1 VYLLNEFDATLDV
14 LPYDAKSGT
23 LKPPAQTVSTMPPGS
38 QAKSW
43 AADLHLTPDGKY
55 LYASERTTSTLAA
68 FRIDPKTGSLTAIGN
83 CPTGQQPR
91 SFAIDPSGRYL
102 LAVGEKSD
110 SMTSYAIDPK
120 TGKLARLKQYGM
132 GKSPNWVEIVRL
144 S

>member
-1 VYLLNEFDATLDV
+1 VYLLNEFDATLNV

-68 FRIDPKTGSLTAIGN
+68 FRIDPKTG
-83 CPTGQQPR
+83 
-91 SFAIDPSGRYL
+91 
-102 LAVGEKSD
+102 
-110 SMTSYAIDPK
+110 
-120 TGKLARLKQYGM
+120 KLARLKQYGM